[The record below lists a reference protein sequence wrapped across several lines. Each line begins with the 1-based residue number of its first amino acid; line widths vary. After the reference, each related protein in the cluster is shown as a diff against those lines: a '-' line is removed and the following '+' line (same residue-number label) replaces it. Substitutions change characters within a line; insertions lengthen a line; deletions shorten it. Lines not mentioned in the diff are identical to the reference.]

1 MQPLKN
7 FTTLLESPEAYN
19 ARVRA
24 VHLERMAAREEKDK
38 PRRHKLYT
46 EAAELWEKAKA
57 LKQCADLMAYCERRK
72 AYCLS
77 TAALA
82 SK

>member
-1 MQPLKN
+1 MFVPFILKK
-7 FTTLLESPEAYN
+7 
-19 ARVRA
+19 
-24 VHLERMAAREEKDK
+24 MAAREEKDK

>member
-7 FTTLLESPEAYN
+7 FTTLLESTEAYN

-24 VHLERMAAREEKDK
+24 VNLERMAAREAKDNT
-38 PRRHKLYT
+38 RRHQLYT
-46 EAAELWEKAKA
+46 EAAELWGKAKA
-57 LKQCADLMAYCERRK
+57 LKQCADLMAYCERRE